1 MIEPVLTRKD
11 PNKKHLSDK
20 GLKDFFDYCCLTRH
34 YFSLSKSVVK
44 RDVGYASLS
53 LEKIKHLPDPMLGEK
68 DHYLPFCDDF
78 KKKTTERDQ
87 PLLACKINTKS
98 NVITKLA
105 RPDTCTIRDGIYTN
119 LSQL

>member
-1 MIEPVLTRKD
+1 M
-11 PNKKHLSDK
+11 SDK
-20 GLKDFFDYCCLTRH
+20 EGLKDFFDYCCITHH
-34 YFSLSKSVVK
+34 YFSLSKCVVK
-44 RDVGYASLS
+44 RDVGYASLYICLNVS

-68 DHYLPFCDDF
+68 DHYFPLCDAF